1 MSYQKISQKDAAWFI
16 EITNLHDFNRK
27 KHKTANNTIDKL
39 KNDTKHNNGDDRS
52 NNEDEWK
59 ERNEE
64 ILEATELGVEEIESQ
79 QIVLVPVGLSIV
91 LHVVQGLSYKAVA
104 VVTSTNESVQRKHT
118 SRCTR
123 SSGSPRWPC

>member
-104 VVTSTNESVQRKHT
+104 VVTSTNESVQRKPT